1 MLNFAQILNKTE
13 AVELT
18 QEYKVNEHEGIG
30 GKPHISAGG
39 EVLRRYSLPIKL
51 HASFCNPQEIID
63 EIEVL
68 ASERTTINYFLLGKY
83 IGDFVIERFQQ
94 KIIQTIGNAVFYA
107 EITIDIVENPDSITE
122 FEEQDEGENISA
134 ETISEDESIMKNFL
148 EESKNLIK
156 ESSISAAMDV
166 VNNANLPSV
175 LGQVTFNN
183 LARTVIN
190 SLKNIGLN
198 GIYELIEDNVNNLL
212 GGELSANEIELLK
225 RELIKIPDAVVD
237 TALRI

>member
-1 MLNFAQILNKTE
+1 
-13 AVELT
+13 
-18 QEYKVNEHEGIG
+18 
-30 GKPHISAGG
+30 
-39 EVLRRYSLPIKL
+39 
-51 HASFCNPQEIID
+51 
-63 EIEVL
+63 
-68 ASERTTINYFLLGKY
+68 
-83 IGDFVIERFQQ
+83 
-94 KIIQTIGNAVFYA
+94 
-107 EITIDIVENPDSITE
+107 
-122 FEEQDEGENISA
+122 
-134 ETISEDESIMKNFL
+134 MKNFL

-156 ESSISAAMDV
+156 ETSISAAMDV

-175 LGQVTFNN
+175 LGQATFNN

-212 GGELSANEIELLK
+212 GGELSADEIELVK